1 MCTAKD
7 KMINLVREIY
17 ERKRGKVHPEGATEL
32 EIQQELSRRGVHYT
46 TELFQQMCT
55 ELKRHPRITT
65 YRTLNHTAYAYN
77 TETPEKRIPAQEG
90 GPGAKITRKYAIL
103 SEPAVAQS
111 EEKLSR
117 RTSPVCGVP
126 GKGGDNT
133 SDDSGSHHANQY
145 WWSEI

>member
-1 MCTAKD
+1 
-7 KMINLVREIY
+7 MINLVREIY

-77 TETPEKRIPAQEG
+77 PETAEESVSAEARDT
-90 GPGAKITRKYAIL
+90 GATHTREYPLL